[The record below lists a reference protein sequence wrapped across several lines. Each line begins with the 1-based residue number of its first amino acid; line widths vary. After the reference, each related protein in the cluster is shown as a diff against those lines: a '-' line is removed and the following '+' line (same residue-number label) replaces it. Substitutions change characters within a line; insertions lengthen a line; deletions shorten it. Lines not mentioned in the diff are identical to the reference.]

1 MSGSWGIEL
10 WDKYKEAYKVIR
22 FGFHSRFV
30 LSDRIFLIF
39 SDTADEFETVHKGF
53 MKERS
58 KLETEY
64 ALKLK
69 KLVKT
74 YSSKVVKKKHHE
86 NDEELTRAIAFR

>member
-1 MSGSWGIEL
+1 M
-10 WDKYKEAYKVIR
+10 
-22 FGFHSRFV
+22 
-30 LSDRIFLIF
+30 IF

-74 YSSKVVKKKHHE
+74 YSTKVAKKKHQE
-86 NDEELTRAIAFR
+86 NDEELTRAIAFRYG

>member
-22 FGFHSRFV
+22 WGFYGNL
-30 LSDRIFLIF
+30 LSNWIFLIF

-74 YSSKVVKKKHHE
+74 YSSKVAKKKHHE

>member
-22 FGFHSRFV
+22 WGFYGNL
-30 LSDRIFLIF
+30 LSNWIFLIF

-58 KLETEY
+58 KLKRKNETSKVN
-64 ALKLK
+64 KLK
-69 KLVKT
+69 TVQFVDILTKFAWYKPKDVKI
-74 YSSKVVKKKHHE
+74 YQEK
-86 NDEELTRAIAFR
+86 

>member
-22 FGFHSRFV
+22 WGFYCNP
-30 LSDRIFLIF
+30 LTNLIILIF

-74 YSSKVVKKKHHE
+74 YLGLPLNGMSLHFNS
-86 NDEELTRAIAFR
+86 DM